1 MEDDQIIQLYW
12 DRDEGAIPATADRYG
27 PYCAAIARNILDDR
41 LDTEECVNDTYLHA
55 WNAMP
60 PQWPQ
65 ILSAFLGKIT
75 RNLALSRYRHRHA
88 EKRGGGE
95 LTAVLQELEDC
106 VSGQETVEQ
115 QLEQQELEQAL
126 HAFLT
131 GLSPEKRGM
140 FVCRY
145 WYTDSVS
152 DIAARYHLSRGAVTM
167 QLSRMRKNLR
177 TFLLERGISV

>member
-1 MEDDQIIQLYW
+1 MEDEQIIQLYW
-12 DRDEGAIPATADRYG
+12 NRDEGAIPATADRYG
-27 PYCAAIARNILDDR
+27 PYCAAIARNILDDCR
-41 LDTEECVNDTYLHA
+41 DTEECINDTYLHA
-55 WNAMP
+55 WNTMP

-88 EKRGGGE
+88 EKRGAGE
-95 LTAVLQELEDC
+95 LPAVLQELKDC

-115 QLEQQELEQAL
+115 RLEQQELEQAL
-126 HAFLT
+126 SAFLA

-145 WYTDSVS
+145 WYTDSVN

-167 QLSRMRKNLR
+167 QLSRMRKKLR
-177 TFLLERGISV
+177 EFLLERGISV